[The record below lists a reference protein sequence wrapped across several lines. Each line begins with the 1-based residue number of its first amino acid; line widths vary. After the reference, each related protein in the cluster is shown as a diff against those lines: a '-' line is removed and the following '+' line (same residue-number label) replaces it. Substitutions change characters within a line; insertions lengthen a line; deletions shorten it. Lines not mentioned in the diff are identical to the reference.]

1 MKVCNVA
8 LAIRLGSLSSVP
20 GCTDARVAR
29 LKPPAVIPAE
39 FDRVQEADRLAAL
52 RALHLLDTPPE
63 DRYDRITRLARRVF
77 DVPIALVSLVD
88 ADRQWFKS
96 RQGLDGEQTPRTES
110 FCSVAI
116 EKQEILVVPDARL
129 DRRFAHLPMVT
140 GAPHIRFYAGRP
152 LQAPGGQRVG
162 TLCLVDTRPR
172 NLSDEDADL
181 LDDLACIAEQELT
194 SAYMAQTDEL
204 TGLLNRRGFGL
215 LARHALSL
223 CQRMEQPA
231 CLLFFDLD
239 QFKPIND
246 GYGHAEG
253 DRALR
258 EFAAILQGSFRQA
271 DVIGRLGGDEFA
283 VLLTPSDEDIA
294 DRLLLRVQASVAE
307 FNQERSPGYALQSS
321 CGIVRYRPDRH
332 TDLDDLLAEADAM
345 MYQAKGT

>member
-1 MKVCNVA
+1 M
-8 LAIRLGSLSSVP
+8 RLVSLSSGP
-20 GCTDARVAR
+20 GRTDARVAR
-29 LKPPAVIPAE
+29 PKPPAVIPADPDCE
-39 FDRVQEADRLAAL
+39 QEADRLAAL

-63 DRYDRITRLARRVF
+63 DRYDRITRLARRAF

-116 EKQEILVVPDARL
+116 QKQEILVVPDARL
-129 DRRFAHLPMVT
+129 DPRFAHLPGVT
-140 GAPHIRFYAGRP
+140 GEPHVRFYAGRP

-172 NLSDEDADL
+172 GFSAEDAAL
-181 LDDLACIAEQELT
+181 LEDLACIAEQELT
-194 SAYMAQTDEL
+194 SAYVAQTDEL

-215 LARHALSL
+215 LGRHALSL
-223 CQRMEQPA
+223 CERLRQPA
-231 CLLFFDLD
+231 CLMYFDLD

-246 GYGHAEG
+246 QYGHAEG

-258 EFAAILQGSFRQA
+258 EFAAILQGGFRQA

-283 VLLTPSDEDIA
+283 VLLTHADEEDA
-294 DRLLLRVQASVAE
+294 GQLMLRVQAGVAE
-307 FNQERSPGYALQSS
+307 FNQERSPGYVLQWS
-321 CGIVRYRPDRH
+321 CGIVRHQSDRH
-332 TDLDDLLAEADAM
+332 SDLDDLLAEADLL
-345 MYQAKGT
+345 MYQAKHG